1 MQDLTSA
8 LFKPYTL
15 VIIRLNDGSTI
26 QGTVLQT
33 DDGSVQMKKK
43 DGEIVD
49 VTSSLLTE
57 AVYCYTG
64 FPTIQEKTVHKMV
77 EGNGKVTEYLDGKG
91 FVAYNENA
99 KILYRLVEVSL
110 VDPELQQQVN
120 EGGIDGEAVLYVIPD
135 KQKEMPLRAAILKA
149 GTLDSILD
157 KIAMLAS
164 QRQVSLANKF
174 CELVLKQYPQ
184 DEDVIAFS
192 KTLEASVEKSRPV
205 DFYSAVPES
214 PEGELNPFGRIY
226 EVDGEYSGLIVE
238 PFSHAK
244 IQFRRDQLFGGLESR
259 RPESLVGQPVLYS
272 VKKSKKGVYYAKS
285 VMPPLTPDEAYSLAK
300 RLHIIGQ
307 KLSACDVLSLVLDQE
322 DDPRCRRDYAIWSN
336 DYFVRDQLW
345 DNEYFEKYKGEPEQL
360 FLPYTKKEESL
371 ILKRTITHAETRSE
385 LSKTPDVPSI
395 MSAQELDEMLASIPS
410 ASDLPGVAEEQLK
423 TRIMEAS
430 QVLEKEQPSQ
440 IPTLNDCPDANVKL
454 EAKATIMVA
463 WREGTL
469 FVKGEERPFKF
480 SVEDIIDDELYN
492 RADMYSTKFIQDEP
506 VVCKLSYIEHRA
518 TQICPPRTVLEML
531 ESSRNAIIE
540 ARSCN
545 QALERERIYRLYDC
559 ASGYAGHVLDMI
571 PNHRLAITLKSI
583 ADDAINKFKDTCYI
597 APFNAIKPCGHIVS
611 MPTKKSPLI
620 RVKDPLFHVPIELS
634 LDNIVD
640 RDYKKYRKGDE
651 LVYSVYPGKNNNPI
665 IRFACLARP
674 VVDLIDM
681 AENWE
686 KEGNY
691 ENAWGT
697 AMIVLDADGSNSDAL
712 AIVERCEPYVSDN
725 TIDKR
730 QLVLRENIF
739 AQAQKAALDEDYD
752 KAIALFSK
760 IVESTDDNQNI
771 KKMSVLR
778 ILYLYSLQ
786 LSEKHN
792 DKGLAEKY
800 RKAGEQ
806 YILGK
811 HDTPFHIACTTKD
824 EIESVIQFYQDMGD
838 VVGLIDSYKKKLE
851 ILNKES
857 DDSDE
862 HIQEVAS
869 VYAHISWY
877 QLLANDSTD
886 EPRINAEHAKKEGDD
901 LGRICE
907 TIFKLRQGD
916 VEKTV
921 REQGKFSSQ
930 DLAAVTEGLA
940 GTYAEKVYKKGGP
953 KNSLTYERFALLCAI
968 IKGEKKASGQ
978 KKLLHY
984 LGRYIATLTGNEAD
998 YVSYVESTKNIPDD
1012 CNLVRE
1018 LYKCFKNGPAGRSW
1032 MDVRLICMLS
1042 EEAAYK
1048 ICSAM
1053 YCLDRSMAAN
1063 VLIRSEV
1070 DIYESPS
1077 ESVFA
1082 RSFAQWRGVS
1092 ILPKYNECFNRV
1104 AAFEKSTDLNKCV
1117 EFFRDLKFESWMVSD
1132 DQELIHEFHWQ
1143 IPDMLMSLITAESSR
1158 AIKVSSRL
1166 ILDSI
1171 SEWND
1176 VIKDRPTVLMLGAYY
1191 HLLMLIRQ
1199 EVTRIESS
1207 YHFSEPDPKARVL
1220 SFSVPDA
1227 NGTVYMEMEVRN
1239 KDVNAEPMQDCKL
1252 HLLPTDGIIPDTVS
1266 PVETYSDEGR
1276 VYGDE
1281 SVIYI
1286 LCFRVKHDMDL
1297 TELKVSVHFEYRV
1310 KAVPKGTDFVLKFK
1324 PLKKWTDIENFFNPG
1339 APEYNHFYGRQAYIK
1354 KVVSVFSDPK
1364 NSPHFFIYGQKRS
1377 GKTSVL
1383 AQIKKQH
1390 EERVPSAIIVKAD
1403 FLGLDPRSDN
1413 DIYHLI
1419 LKRILQ
1425 AIGTL
1430 NRKAKIT
1437 GKRDFL
1443 DSELLEIPP
1452 KEDMDYD
1459 LLRSRL
1465 EDLTEAM
1472 SETRGWKDS
1481 RLILFIDEFTT
1492 AYEWFLSGRISIEFM
1507 PKWKSLQADGFFGA
1521 VLVGQDVLHQFM
1533 NAIDGPNAF
1542 EILDKERLNYLEPED
1557 AKRLITETI
1566 ENLSQRKDV
1575 FVGNAIERILYYTA
1589 SSAFYTKWVCNRLI
1603 DYMNARRL
1611 NKATEADVDAVVWRA
1626 MRTIQPTELRAKFDP
1641 LIFPGIKSEKEYRF
1655 NRKQTMNVLDI
1666 VADEELRN
1674 PVRGCRKMDL
1684 MARSGEPNDD
1694 IIKDLVERGVLD
1706 DNHDYYKIKLKL
1718 YIVWYQE
1725 RNTSK
1730 AF

>member
-1 MQDLTSA
+1 MGFTSA

-15 VIIRLNDGSTI
+15 VVIRHNDGNTI
-26 QGTVLQT
+26 QGTVLQS
-33 DDGSVQMKKK
+33 DDESIQVQKR
-43 DGEIVD
+43 DGEIVSI
-49 VTSSLLTE
+49 TSELLSE

-64 FPTIQEKTVHKMV
+64 FPTIQEKQVHMMV

-99 KILYRLVEVSL
+99 KILYRLVEMSL
-110 VDPELQQQVN
+110 VDPELQQQAN

-135 KQKEMPLRAAILKA
+135 NQKEMPRRAAILKA

-157 KIAMLAS
+157 KIAMLAY
-164 QRQVSLANKF
+164 QRQVTLAYKF
-174 CELVLKQYPQ
+174 CDLVLKQYPE

-192 KTLEASVEKSRPV
+192 KALEASIEKSRPV
-205 DFYSAVPES
+205 DFYSPVPDS
-214 PEGELNPFGRIY
+214 MEGELNPYGRIF
-226 EVDGEYSGLIVE
+226 EMDGEYNGTIVE
-238 PFSHAK
+238 PYSHKK
-244 IQFRRDQLFGGLESR
+244 IPFHRDQLLGGLESR

-272 VKKSKKGVYYAKS
+272 VKKSKKGAYYAKS
-285 VMPPLTPDEAYSLAK
+285 VMPPMTPDEAHSLAR

-307 KLSACDVLSLVLDQE
+307 KLSACDVLGLVLEQE
-322 DDPRCRRDYAIWSN
+322 KDPSCERDYDSWSN
-336 DYFVRDQLW
+336 DFFVRDQLW
-345 DNEYFEKYKGEPEQL
+345 ENEYFEKYEGKPEQL

-371 ILKRTITHAETRSE
+371 MLKRTITHAEMRSE
-385 LSKTPDVPSI
+385 LSKTPEIPYI
-395 MSAQELDEMLASIPS
+395 MTAKEVEEMSEATELPET
-410 ASDLPGVAEEQLK
+410 AEEQLK
-423 TRIMEAS
+423 ARMIEAS
-430 QVLEKEQPSQ
+430 KVAEEEQPSAL
-440 IPTLNDCPDANVKL
+440 PTLDDCPDADVML

-469 FVKGEERPFKF
+469 FVKGDEHPFKF

-518 TQICPPRTVLEML
+518 TQICPPRMVLDML
-531 ESSRNAIIE
+531 ESARNAIIE
-540 ARSCN
+540 ARACN
-545 QALERERIYRLYDC
+545 PTLERERIYRLYDS
-559 ASGYAGHVLDMI
+559 ASGFAGHVLDMI
-571 PNHRLAITLKSI
+571 PDHRLAITFKSI
-583 ADDAINKFKDTCYI
+583 ADDALNKFKDTCYI
-597 APFNAIKPCGHIVS
+597 APFNAIKPCGHITSV
-611 MPTKKSPLI
+611 PTKKNPTI
-620 RVKDPLFHVPIELS
+620 KVKDPLFHWPIELNPE
-634 LDNIVD
+634 NIVD

-651 LVYSVYPGKNNNPI
+651 LVYSVYPSKNNYPI

-674 VVDLIDM
+674 VIDLIDM
-681 AENWE
+681 AEKWE
-686 KEGNY
+686 KEGYY
-691 ENAWGT
+691 ENAWGL
-697 AMIVLDADGSNSDAL
+697 AMSILDAESTNSDAL
-712 AIVERCEPYVSDN
+712 AIVERCEPYVSDD

-739 AQAQKAALDEDYD
+739 AQAQKAALDEEYD
-752 KAIALFSK
+752 KAISLFTKIIESK
-760 IVESTDDNQNI
+760 DDNLPL
-771 KKMSVLR
+771 KKMSALR

-786 LSEKHN
+786 LSEQSNNKR
-792 DKGLAEKY
+792 LAEKY

-811 HDTPFHIACTTKD
+811 HDSSFSLACTTRE

-838 VVGLIDSYKKKLE
+838 VAGLINSYKKKLE
-851 ILNKES
+851 ILNKENN
-857 DDSDE
+857 DSDE
-862 HIQEVAS
+862 HVQEVAG

-877 QLLANDSTD
+877 QLLAGDPTD

-916 VEKTV
+916 IEKTI

-930 DLAAVTEGLA
+930 ELAAVTEGLA
-940 GTYAEKVYKKGGP
+940 GTYAEKVYKKGDQR
-953 KNSLTYERFALLCAI
+953 KSLTYERFALLCAI
-968 IKGEKKASGQ
+968 IKEEKKSSGQ

-984 LGRYIATLTGNEAD
+984 LGRYLATLTGNEAD
-998 YVSYVESTKNIPDD
+998 YMSYLESTKTIPDD

-1018 LYKCFKNGPAGRSW
+1018 LYKSFKSGPAGRSW
-1032 MDVRLICMLS
+1032 MDIRLICMLS

-1053 YCLDRSMAAN
+1053 YCLDCSLAAS

-1070 DIYESPS
+1070 DVYENPS

-1092 ILPKYNECFNRV
+1092 ILPKYSESFNKV

-1117 EFFRDLKFESWMVSD
+1117 AYFRDLKFESWMVSD

-1143 IPDMLMSLITAESSR
+1143 LPDMLMALITAETSR
-1158 AIKVSSRL
+1158 AIKVSSRM
-1166 ILDSI
+1166 IVDSV
-1171 SEWND
+1171 SEWNE
-1176 VIKDRPTVLMLGAYY
+1176 VIKDRPTVLMLGAYS

-1199 EVTRIESS
+1199 EVNRIESS
-1207 YHFSEPDPKARVL
+1207 HHFSEPEPKAKVL

-1227 NGTVYMEMEVRN
+1227 NGTVYLEMEVRN
-1239 KDVNAEPMQDCKL
+1239 KDVNAEPMMDCKL
-1252 HLLPTDGIIPDTVS
+1252 HLLPTDGIIPDTMT
-1266 PVETYSDEGR
+1266 PVETYSDEER

-1286 LCFRVKHDMDL
+1286 LCFRVKPDTDMS
-1297 TELKVSVHFEYRV
+1297 EIKVSVHFEYRV
-1310 KAVPKGTDFVLKFK
+1310 KAVPKETDFVLKFK
-1324 PLKKWTDIENFFNPG
+1324 PLKKWIDIENFFNPG

-1354 KVVSVFSDPK
+1354 KVVSVFSDTK

-1383 AQIKKQH
+1383 AQIKKQL

-1413 DIYHLI
+1413 DIYHLL

-1425 AIGTL
+1425 AVGTL

-1437 GKRDFL
+1437 GKRDLL
-1443 DSELLEIPP
+1443 DAELLEIPP

-1465 EDLTEAM
+1465 EELTEAM

-1507 PKWKSLQADGFFGA
+1507 PKWKSLQADGLFGA

-1575 FVGNAIERILYYTA
+1575 FVGNALERILYYTA

-1725 RNTSK
+1725 RNISK